1 MTGREWKRV
10 YGSKERVQWIAR
22 QRCVF
27 CGEGPCDN
35 AHVTNGG
42 LGRKAG
48 YEWIVPACHPCHVE
62 LDHGIGKKAMECKY
76 KCNLRELAR
85 TTASRWQKTLDPGD
99 C

>member
-1 MTGREWKRV
+1 MRGKEWKRV

-27 CGEGPCDN
+27 CGDGPCEN

-42 LGRKAG
+42 MGRKAG
-48 YEWIVPACHPCHVE
+48 YAWIIPACHRCHTE
-62 LDHGIGKKAMECKY
+62 LDHGIGKRAMERKY
-76 KCNLRELAR
+76 DCNLRELAGR
-85 TTASRWQKTLDPGD
+85 TDERWEGN